1 MFQQSE
7 EENADEEFD
16 FRPAGGAEED
26 QSEQFMSRCSHAKR
40 QEDKIL
46 KKGGGRTWSRINSL
60 NIKDILICTIC
71 SLHLCVQH
79 ELDQSHIFGCPI
91 SCVECNLL
99 NNNARPLYWQ
109 LFSDTT
115 VAK

>member
-46 KKGGGRTWSRINSL
+46 KDKNRGRRTRMNS
-60 NIKDILICTIC
+60 
-71 SLHLCVQH
+71 
-79 ELDQSHIFGCPI
+79 
-91 SCVECNLL
+91 
-99 NNNARPLYWQ
+99 
-109 LFSDTT
+109 
-115 VAK
+115 

>member
-46 KKGGGRTWSRINSL
+46 KDKKRDRRTRMNS
-60 NIKDILICTIC
+60 
-71 SLHLCVQH
+71 
-79 ELDQSHIFGCPI
+79 
-91 SCVECNLL
+91 
-99 NNNARPLYWQ
+99 
-109 LFSDTT
+109 
-115 VAK
+115 